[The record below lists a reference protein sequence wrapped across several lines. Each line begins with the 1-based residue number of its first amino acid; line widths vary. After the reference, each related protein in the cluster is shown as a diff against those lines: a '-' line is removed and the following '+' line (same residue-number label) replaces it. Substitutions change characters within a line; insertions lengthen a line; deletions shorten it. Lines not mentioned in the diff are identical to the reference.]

1 MIPPGDDHP
10 DPPDP
15 EYDDPAEANHAEAEH
30 DRRSVLPLAIALVV
44 AAVVVVGAVVL
55 SVVTGRGSGEFG
67 WFAYTPGGSEESA
80 VSTDLSEVVVVEQPT
95 TRHLDGDV
103 TYDQTPPAGGDHAP
117 AWLECGVYDE
127 PVPDENAV
135 HSLEHG
141 TVWVTYGP
149 GLDEADIDALAAT
162 LPEESIVSP
171 YDDLPS
177 PVVVSVWGA
186 QLALTGPDDP
196 RLALFVAEYGD
207 GHTSPE
213 PFASCAGGVTG
224 DEASTVGA

>member
-1 MIPPGDDHP
+1 MIVSDVP
-10 DPPDP
+10 
-15 EYDDPAEANHAEAEH
+15 H

-44 AAVVVVGAVVL
+44 AAVVVVGAVAV
-55 SVVTGRGSGEFG
+55 SVVTGRDSGEFG
-67 WFAYTPGGSEESA
+67 WFAYSPGGSEESA

-95 TRHLDGDV
+95 TRHLGGDV
-103 TYDQTPPAGGDHAP
+103 TYDQTPPAGGDHAQ
-117 AWLECGVYDE
+117 AWLECGIYDE

-162 LPEESIVSP
+162 LPEESIISP

-177 PVVVSVWGA
+177 PLVVSVWGA

-196 RLALFVAEYGD
+196 RLALFFAEYGD
-207 GHTSPE
+207 GHTAPE
-213 PFASCAGGVTG
+213 PLASCAGGITG
-224 DEASTVGA
+224 DKASTVGA